1 VGVVSAFH
9 DSPAITDENRAHL
22 RSAEEAV
29 ASYEAMDRVYVLQ
42 LELQALEKSRS
53 AKATSFLKH
62 KKRRVSRE

>member
-1 VGVVSAFH
+1 VSALY

-42 LELQALEKSRS
+42 LELQALEVQECKGNKLLE
-53 AKATSFLKH
+53 AQKAAGLP
-62 KKRRVSRE
+62 